1 MNNGFYWPDS
11 LDIQRTTQKQ
21 YILAGKEW
29 HKMPKPVLAIVGR
42 PNVGKSSFFNR
53 LIGEQVAIVEDQ
65 PGTTRDRIYGSTE
78 WNGVTFSVIDTGGM
92 VLGLA
97 AEPGTGPQGEVTEE
111 DIARRTREQAEAA
124 IHEADVILLMV
135 DAKTG
140 LTSTDSEI
148 ADILRKSEKPV
159 IVAANKADSEERRL
173 NAVEFY
179 ALGLGEPI
187 PISSKH
193 SINTGD
199 LLDQVVDA
207 FPKEAAEE
215 EEEDQEVKIAIV
227 GRPNVGKSRLLNAI
241 LGQERVIVSDEP
253 GTTRDAIDTRF
264 EYTEGESEDAVN
276 YDLTL
281 IDTAGIRKRGRIDQ
295 GIERYSV
302 IRTLKAI
309 QRADVV
315 LMVIDATEGITAQD
329 THIAG
334 YILDE
339 VKGMVLVVNKWD
351 LVEKD
356 SNTIYEYT
364 AHLRQEL
371 SFIPYVTFVFISAKF
386 GQRVT
391 KVLPVALSVARERM
405 KRVSTGQLNK
415 LMKEAVDAHPP
426 ASKPGKWVKFYYATQ
441 ADVKPPTFV
450 FFTNDAD
457 SVHFSYKRYL
467 ENQLRGAFGFEG
479 TPIKLIFRTRQH
491 TD

>member
-1 MNNGFYWPDS
+1 
-11 LDIQRTTQKQ
+11 
-21 YILAGKEW
+21 
-29 HKMPKPVLAIVGR
+29 
-42 PNVGKSSFFNR
+42 
-53 LIGEQVAIVEDQ
+53 VA
-65 PGTTRDRIYGSTE
+65 
-78 WNGVTFSVIDTGGM
+78 
-92 VLGLA
+92 
-97 AEPGTGPQGEVTEE
+97 
-111 DIARRTREQAEAA
+111 
-124 IHEADVILLMV
+124 
-135 DAKTG
+135 
-140 LTSTDSEI
+140 
-148 ADILRKSEKPV
+148 
-159 IVAANKADSEERRL
+159 
-173 NAVEFY
+173 
-179 ALGLGEPI
+179 
-187 PISSKH
+187 
-193 SINTGD
+193 
-199 LLDQVVDA
+199 A
-207 FPKEAAEE
+207 FPKEAGEE
-215 EEEDQEVKIAIV
+215 EDEDQEVKIAIV

-241 LGQERVIVSDEP
+241 LGQERVIVSEVP
-253 GTTRDAIDTRF
+253 GTTRDAIDTKF
-264 EYTEGESEDAVN
+264 EYTEGEGEDAVN

-364 AHLRQEL
+364 DHLRQEL

>member
-1 MNNGFYWPDS
+1 
-11 LDIQRTTQKQ
+11 
-21 YILAGKEW
+21 
-29 HKMPKPVLAIVGR
+29 MPKPVLAIVGR

-65 PGTTRDRIYGSTE
+65 PGTTRDRIYGDTE
-78 WNGVTFSVIDTGGM
+78 WNGVVFTVIDTGGM
-92 VLGLA
+92 VLGDA
-97 AEPGTGPQGEVTEE
+97 ADPGTGPQGEVTPE
-111 DIARRTREQAEAA
+111 DIERRTREQAEAA
-124 IHEADVILLMV
+124 IEEADVILLMV
-135 DAKTG
+135 DAKAG
-140 LTSTDSEI
+140 LTSADSDI

-179 ALGLGEPI
+179 ALGLGDPI
-187 PISSKH
+187 PMSSKH

-199 LLDQVVDA
+199 LLDQVVEA
-207 FPKEAAEE
+207 FPKEEE
-215 EEEDQEVKIAIV
+215 EAEDEDEKVKIAIV

-241 LGQERVIVSDEP
+241 LGQERVIVSDVP
-253 GTTRDAIDTRF
+253 GTTRDAIDEQF
-264 EYTEGESEDAVN
+264 EYTEGEGEEAVK
-276 YDLTL
+276 YDVTL
-281 IDTAGIRKRGRIDQ
+281 IDTAGIRRRGRIDP

-302 IRTLKAI
+302 IRTLRAI

-315 LMVIDATEGITAQD
+315 LLVIDATEGITAQD

-334 YILDE
+334 YVLE
-339 VKGMVLVVNKWD
+339 ESKGMVVVVNKWD

-364 AHLRQEL
+364 DHLRQEL

-386 GQRVT
+386 GQRVN
-391 KVLPVALSVARERM
+391 KVLPAAMKVAKERT

-415 LMKEAVDAHPP
+415 LVKEATDAHPP

-441 ADVKPPTFV
+441 ADINPPTFV
-450 FFTNDAD
+450 FFTNDAEN
-457 SVHFSYKRYL
+457 VHFSYKRYL

-479 TPIKLIFRTRQH
+479 TPIRLIFRTRQH
-491 TD
+491 TE

>member
-1 MNNGFYWPDS
+1 
-11 LDIQRTTQKQ
+11 
-21 YILAGKEW
+21 
-29 HKMPKPVLAIVGR
+29 MPKPVLAIVGR

-65 PGTTRDRIYGSTE
+65 PGTTRDRIYGDTE
-78 WNGVTFSVIDTGGM
+78 WNGVVFTVIDTGGM
-92 VLGLA
+92 VLGGM
-97 AEPGTGPQGEVTEE
+97 AEPGSGPEGEVTEE
-111 DIARRTREQAEAA
+111 EVMRRTREQAETA
-124 IHEADVILLMV
+124 IEEADVILFMV

-140 LTSTDSEI
+140 LTASDNEI
-148 ADILRKSEKPV
+148 AEVLRTSKKPV

-179 ALGLGEPI
+179 ALGLGDPI
-187 PISSKH
+187 PVSSKH

-199 LLDQVVDA
+199 LLDQVVAA
-207 FPKEAAEE
+207 FPKEQADEE
-215 EEEDQEVKIAIV
+215 PEEQKVRIALV

-241 LGQERVIVSDEP
+241 LGQERVIVSDIP
-253 GTTRDAIDTRF
+253 GTTRDAIDTHF
-264 EYTEGESEDAVN
+264 EYIEGEGEEAVT
-276 YDLTL
+276 YDVTL
-281 IDTAGIRKRGRIDQ
+281 IDTAGIRRRGRIDP

-302 IRTLKAI
+302 IRTLRAI

-315 LMVIDATEGITAQD
+315 LLVIDATEGITAQD

-334 YILDE
+334 YVLE
-339 VKGMVLVVNKWD
+339 ESKGIVLVVNKWD

-356 SNTIYEYT
+356 SNTIYDYT

-371 SFIPYVTFVFISAKF
+371 NFIPYVTFTFISAKY
-386 GQRVT
+386 GQRVN
-391 KVLPVALSVARERM
+391 KVLPAAMTVAKERT

-415 LMKEAVDAHPP
+415 LVKEAVDAHPP

-441 ADVKPPTFV
+441 ADIKPPTFV
-450 FFTNDAD
+450 FFTNDAEA
-457 SVHFSYKRYL
+457 VHFSYKRYL

-491 TD
+491 SE

>member
-1 MNNGFYWPDS
+1 
-11 LDIQRTTQKQ
+11 
-21 YILAGKEW
+21 
-29 HKMPKPVLAIVGR
+29 MPKPVLAIVGR

-92 VLGLA
+92 VLGVA

-111 DIARRTREQAEAA
+111 DIARRTREQAETA
-124 IHEADVILLMV
+124 IQEADVILLMV

-199 LLDQVVDA
+199 LLDQVVAA
-207 FPKEAAEE
+207 FPKEAVEDE
-215 EEEDQEVKIAIV
+215 GEDQEVKIAIV

-241 LGQERVIVSDEP
+241 LGQERVIVSEVP
-253 GTTRDAIDTRF
+253 GTTRDAIDTKF
-264 EYTEGESEDAVN
+264 EYTEGEGEDAVN

-356 SNTIYEYT
+356 SNTIYDYT

-371 SFIPYVTFVFISAKF
+371 NFMPYVPFVFISAKF
-386 GQRVT
+386 GQRVHR
-391 KVLPVALSVARERM
+391 VLPVALKVAKERT
-405 KRVSTGQLNK
+405 KRISTGQLNK
-415 LMKEAVDAHPP
+415 LVKEAVEA
-426 ASKPGKWVKFYYATQ
+426 
-441 ADVKPPTFV
+441 
-450 FFTNDAD
+450 
-457 SVHFSYKRYL
+457 
-467 ENQLRGAFGFEG
+467 
-479 TPIKLIFRTRQH
+479 
-491 TD
+491 